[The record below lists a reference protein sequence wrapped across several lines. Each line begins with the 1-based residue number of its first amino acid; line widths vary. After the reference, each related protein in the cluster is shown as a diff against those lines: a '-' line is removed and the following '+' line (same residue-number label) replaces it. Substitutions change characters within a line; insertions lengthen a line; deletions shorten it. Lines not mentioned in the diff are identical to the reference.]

1 MVRWHHQPN
10 GHESEQTLVVEE
22 RGTCMLQSLGSQ
34 RVGHDLA
41 SEQQQQQQSVGC
53 FFNLLVFTNIIVTI
67 ILVCVS
73 WYLYARV

>member
-10 GHESEQTLVVEE
+10 GHESEQTLVVED
-22 RGTCMLQSLGSQ
+22 RGAWRAAVPGVQ
-34 RVGHDLA
+34 RVRHDLA
-41 SEQQQQQQSVGC
+41 SIATTTAKRRL
-53 FFNLLVFTNIIVTI
+53 FFNFLVFTNIIVII